1 MYTDLELFNPQLFA
15 DNLGNKPVD
24 LFRNVLKHGHTVLK
38 ERFQAS
44 KNAINYVTQRAWF
57 IDQVLLQVWQQYCGD
72 MNQDTIALVAVG
84 GYGRSELH
92 PHSDI
97 DLLLLLK
104 EPLADT
110 TQIEKLVMLLWD
122 IRLNIGH
129 SVRTL
134 KECEQEAIED
144 ITVATNLMEA
154 RLLTGSEKLFK
165 TMQTAT
171 VPLWSTKK
179 FFAAKTEEQRQRHQ
193 KYDDTADNLEPNI
206 KEGPGGLRDI
216 QMIGWIAKRHFGA
229 TTLHDLVQHSFLTE
243 KEYQILQEGQKFL
256 WEIRCLLH
264 LTAERNEE
272 RLLFDFQRTLAKAY
286 DYQDDEAGLGV
297 EKLMRQYYRT
307 VKKINTLNDM
317 LLQLFQE
324 AILYTNVPASVYK
337 LNKRFQIRNNF
348 IEAIHDKVFLIYP
361 FALLEIFLLIQ
372 QYPQIK
378 GIRASTIRLILHY
391 NYLIDSI
398 FCQDLCNRS
407 LFMEIFRQPQG
418 LTRALRQMNRYG
430 ILPAYIPEFEKIA
443 GRMQYD
449 LFHVYTVDQHTLFVV
464 RNLRRLF
471 LSEHSDE
478 FPFCSKLSKNIP
490 KPELLYL
497 AGLFH
502 DIAKGRGGDHAKLGE
517 KDAINFCKL
526 HDLNN
531 RDARLVGWMTRNHLL
546 MSTTVQRQDI
556 SDPDVIKTFAHQ
568 IEEPNHLDYLFLLT
582 VADIRATNSKLW
594 TNWKESLLIDLYHK
608 THALLHHGQGYV
620 LNKQLHIQDIQK
632 EARILLNRLSF
643 NKKINK
649 LWKDLGDEYFLC
661 SSPKDVAR
669 ETKAILTHEDANSPL
684 VLERSATKGGTEFIM
699 IYTQNKDH
707 LFAETSYFLE
717 QQNLTIIDAYIIP
730 TQGKY
735 TISGYTVVGEN
746 GKKLQYKELV
756 IEILHGLEQA
766 LTCDSDSSFDPI
778 TRRIPRQ
785 IKHFSVPTQ
794 VKFTQD
800 HINNHTVIELIT
812 TDQPGVLSRIA
823 QVFISCEVRIKRAKI
838 ATFGTKAE
846 DIFFITDYE
855 NHALYSSEQLN
866 CLNKELVESLDMS
879 TTKIV

>member
-15 DNLGNKPVD
+15 ENSETEPLN
-24 LFRNVLKHGHTVLK
+24 LFRNVLKNGHMVLK
-38 ERFQAS
+38 DRFQAS
-44 KNAINYVTQRAWF
+44 KNAINYVNQRAWL
-57 IDQVLLQVWQQYCGD
+57 IDQVLTNAWQKYCGD
-72 MNQDTIALVAVG
+72 IDPDTIALIAVG
-84 GYGRSELH
+84 GYGRGELH
-92 PHSDI
+92 PYSDI
-97 DLLLLLK
+97 DLLILLK
-104 EPLADT
+104 EPLEDT
-110 TQIEKLVMLLWD
+110 SQIEKLVIFLWD
-122 IRLNIGH
+122 IRLDIGH

-134 KECEQEAIED
+134 EECEQEATAD
-144 ITVATNLMEA
+144 ITVATNLMEV

-165 TMQTAT
+165 TMQTKTA
-171 VPLWSTKK
+171 PIWPIKK
-179 FFAAKTEEQRQRHQ
+179 FFAAKIEEQTQRHQ

-216 QMIGWIAKRHFGA
+216 QMIGWVAKHHFGA
-229 TTLHDLVQHSFLTE
+229 TTLHDLVEHGFLTE
-243 KEYQILQEGQKFL
+243 KEYQILQEGQRFL

-264 LTAERNEE
+264 LAAGRHEE
-272 RLLFDFQRTLAKAY
+272 RLLFDFQRTLAEAY
-286 DYQDDEAGLGV
+286 EYQDDEDGLGV

-307 VKKINTLNDM
+307 IKKMNTLNDM

-324 AILYTNVPASVYK
+324 AILYTNTPASVYK
-337 LNKRFQIRNNF
+337 INKRFQIRNNF

-361 FALLEIFLLIQ
+361 FALLEIFLLVQ
-372 QYPQIK
+372 EYPQVK
-378 GIRASTIRLILHY
+378 GIRATTIRLILHY

-398 FCQDLCNRS
+398 FRQDLRSRS
-407 LFMEIFRQPQG
+407 LFIEIFRQQQG
-418 LTRALRQMNRYG
+418 LTHALRQMNRYG
-430 ILPAYIPEFEKIA
+430 VLPAYIPEFGKIA

-471 LSEHSDE
+471 LPQHDNE
-478 FPFCSKLSKNIP
+478 FPFCSKISKNIP

-517 KDAINFCKL
+517 ADAINFCKQ
-526 HDLNN
+526 HDLSDS
-531 RDARLVGWMTRNHLL
+531 DARLVGWMTRNHLL

-556 SDPDVIKTFAHQ
+556 SDPDVIKTFAYQ
-568 IEEPNHLDYLFLLT
+568 IEEPSHLDYLFLLT

-594 TNWKESLLIDLYHK
+594 TSWKESLLTDLYHK
-608 THALLHHGQGYV
+608 THALLHQGQGYV

-632 EARILLNRLSF
+632 EARILLNRLTF
-643 NKKINK
+643 NAKINK

-661 SSPKDVAR
+661 SSPKDVAK
-669 ETKAILTHEDANSPL
+669 ETKAILTHKDANAPL

-699 IYTQNKDH
+699 IYTQDKDH

-735 TISGYTVVGEN
+735 TISGYTVVEEN
-746 GKKLQYKELV
+746 GQELQSKERV
-756 IEILHGLEQA
+756 VEILQGLEQA
-766 LTCDSDSSFDPI
+766 LICDNDSSFDPI

-794 VKFTQD
+794 VNFTQD
-800 HINNHTVIELIT
+800 HINNHTIIELIT

-823 QVFISCEVRIKRAKI
+823 QVFVSCEVRIKRAKI

-855 NHALYSSEQLN
+855 NHALYSPEQLA
-866 CLNKELVESLDMS
+866 CLSKELTESLDENMP
-879 TTKIV
+879 TT